1 MRKDLYDIVEEFDS
15 LRLEMAY
22 LLHANKGFIQS
33 ELEDN
38 YLKKHE
44 FLNLMSGIEYSN
56 ENLINRFEK
65 ISNELMEVY
74 KKLWPFLRELKKLKS
89 C

>member
-1 MRKDLYDIVEEFDS
+1 MRKDLYDIIEEFDS

-38 YLKKHE
+38 YLIKKDK
-44 FLNLMSGIEYSN
+44 FLNLMSGIKYSN

-65 ISNELMEVY
+65 ISDNLTELMKAEQNDINQN
-74 KKLWPFLRELKKLKS
+74 
-89 C
+89 

>member
-1 MRKDLYDIVEEFDS
+1 MKKDLYEVIEDFDS

-22 LLHANKGFIQS
+22 LLQANKGFIYS

-38 YLKKHE
+38 YLKKGE
-44 FLNLMSGIEYSN
+44 FMSLISGIEYSN

-65 ISNELMEVY
+65 ISDELTEIMRAGRNDI
-74 KKLWPFLRELKKLKS
+74 KQN
-89 C
+89 